1 MLIFLA
7 FVLGPGCGFMLYALS
22 QFWREA
28 RRFRH
33 ADPRSL
39 RVTLVTPEKFAAGS
53 ETPAQGK
60 TVSTYF
66 DNCFAALP
74 AGTGRAEMKHAVKR
88 SS

>member
-1 MLIFLA
+1 MFIFLA

-33 ADPRSL
+33 ADPRRL
-39 RVTLVTPEKFAAGS
+39 QVTVVAPAKLVATRKN
-53 ETPAQGK
+53 PAQGK
-60 TVSTYF
+60 VVSTYF
-66 DNCFAALP
+66 DNCLAALP
-74 AGTGRAEMKHAVKR
+74 AGTGRVAMKQAVKR

>member
-7 FVLGPGCGFMLYALS
+7 LVLGPGCGFMLYALS

-33 ADPRSL
+33 ADPRRL
-39 RVTLVTPEKFAAGS
+39 QVTVVAPAKFAPGS
-53 ETPAQGK
+53 EKLAQGK
-60 TVSTYF
+60 VDSTYL
-66 DNCFAALP
+66 DKCLTALP
-74 AGTGRAEMKHAVKR
+74 AGTGRVAMKHAVKR

>member
-33 ADPRSL
+33 ADPRRL
-39 RVTLVTPEKFAAGS
+39 RVTLVAPAKFAAVG
-53 ETPAQGK
+53 EAPAQGK
-60 TVSTYF
+60 VVSTYF
-66 DNCFAALP
+66 DNCLAAPP
-74 AGTGRAEMKHAVKR
+74 AGTGRVAMKHAVKR

>member
-1 MLIFLA
+1 MFIFLA

-39 RVTLVTPEKFAAGS
+39 PVTLVTPAEFAGGS
-53 ETPAQGK
+53 ETLAQGK
-60 TVSTYF
+60 VSGTYF
-66 DNCFAALP
+66 DNYLAAP
-74 AGTGRAEMKHAVKR
+74 PSGTGRVAMKHVAKG

>member
-33 ADPRSL
+33 ADPRRL
-39 RVTLVTPEKFAAGS
+39 RVTVVAPAKFTAGS
-53 ETPAQGK
+53 EKPAQGNV
-60 TVSTYF
+60 VSTYF
-66 DNCFAALP
+66 DNCLAALP
-74 AGTGRAEMKHAVKR
+74 AGTGRVAMKHAVKR